1 MNEKSDTEMIGYGI
15 KSDIC
20 EYLVCTEAR
29 LQPEVQGV
37 LLRG

>member
-1 MNEKSDTEMIGYGI
+1 MKEKSDTEMIGYELQSNI
-15 KSDIC
+15 S

-37 LLRG
+37 PLRG

>member
-1 MNEKSDTEMIGYGI
+1 MKKKSDTEMIGYKI
-15 KSDIC
+15 KSNIC

-37 LLRG
+37 PLRG